1 MLTDRHHHL
10 FGPEQDF
17 ALSLR
22 NVGKNFGALVA
33 LDGIDLDVRE
43 GARHAILGSNG
54 AGKTTLFNCIM
65 GDFPPSS
72 GRIRMMGTDVTD
84 RSPHHRI
91 RAGLRRTYQTSRLF
105 RGLSVAQNL
114 FLAEQGVAPKRFS
127 LRPVGAG
134 HAHAVRARELADYVG
149 LGDLAD
155 TPASDLAHG
164 QQRQLEIAMS
174 LAGRPR
180 LILFD
185 EPAAGLSAAERQRLV
200 TILED
205 LPRAF
210 TFVIIEHDLD
220 VALRVAERVTVLD
233 QGRLFA
239 DGSPA
244 EIEADRR
251 VQAIYLGEGDG

>member
-1 MLTDRHHHL
+1 MTTNSHHHL

-22 NVGKNFGALVA
+22 DVGKRFGALVA
-33 LDGIDLDVRE
+33 LEGIDLDVRQ

-54 AGKTTLFNCIM
+54 AGKTTLFNCIT
-65 GDFPPSS
+65 GDFAPSS
-72 GRIRMMGTDVTD
+72 GRIRMMGADVTD
-84 RSPHHRI
+84 HPAHDRI

-105 RGLSVAQNL
+105 HRLSVVQNL
-114 FLAEQGVAPKRFS
+114 FLAEQGVTLGRFS
-127 LRPVGAG
+127 LRPAG
-134 HAHAVRARELADYVG
+134 PDHAHAVRARELADYVG
-149 LGDLAD
+149 LGALGGA
-155 TPASDLAHG
+155 TVSELAHG
-164 QQRQLEIAMS
+164 QQRQLEIAMA

-185 EPAAGLSAAERQRLV
+185 EPAAGLSAAERDRLV

-220 VALRVAERVTVLD
+220 VALRVADRVTVLD

-239 DGSPA
+239 EGSPA